1 MVIRLTCNR
10 HPSSLAMFLIPCCK
24 NLDHQSG
31 SNITRQPE
39 TAMSAQMSHQH
50 CVHQSG
56 QTTVASGVP
65 EGLARISGSIKET
78 PCDRIQ
84 SGYGRQK
91 AGFEPTWWGQ

>member
-1 MVIRLTCNR
+1 
-10 HPSSLAMFLIPCCK
+10 MFLIPCCK

-50 CVHQSG
+50 CVYQSG
-56 QTTVASGVP
+56 QTTVASVVP

-91 AGFEPTWWGQ
+91 AGFLNRPGGGNRRVKPLPAAELKT